1 MVGPPKFAGCGEVG
15 IRAPKGILFGTG
27 NGLGWAFSPI
37 EVMIMQIMC
46 LMLGLVIKFY
56 SFKSILIE

>member
-1 MVGPPKFAGCGEVG
+1 MVGPPKFAGRGEAG
-15 IRAPKGILFGTG
+15 IRTPPGILFGTG

-37 EVMIMQIMC
+37 EVIIKKIMC